1 MKCVCGLYVC
11 VECMLCLASVG
22 MCQLTTTN
30 VTFASTPHIPLQINT
45 PSHLTRLT
53 PSSSHSYT
61 CFIAMCFM
69 HCTLFSLLR
78 LVYIINSNNNSNKNN
93 IASSAQAQHLT
104 YPRLFLLL
112 MKKVVP
118 LIIICHCIRMCAAI
132 EIQLRISVNVCMNV
146 CMCPTAAAGAGE
158 HSRRRRAEERKSGG
172 ERVSASKRTGERTG

>member
-1 MKCVCGLYVC
+1 M
-11 VECMLCLASVG
+11 ECMLCLASVG
-22 MCQLTTTN
+22 MCQLPTAN

-53 PSSSHSYT
+53 PSSSHSST

-78 LVYIINSNNNSNKNN
+78 LVYIINSNSKGNNNNN

-132 EIQLRISVNVCMNV
+132 EIQLRISVSV
-146 CMCPTAAAGAGE
+146 CMCVCDSS
-158 HSRRRRAEERKSGG
+158 SRCRRSQKKKRSR
-172 ERVSASKRTGERTG
+172 RTGERWKESE

>member
-1 MKCVCGLYVC
+1 MCEITNNNNSAKCVCGLYVC

-22 MCQLTTTN
+22 MCQLPTAN

-53 PSSSHSYT
+53 PSSSHST
-61 CFIAMCFM
+61 ACFIAMCFM
-69 HCTLFSLLR
+69 QCTLFSLLR
-78 LVYIINSNNNSNKNN
+78 LVYIINSNSKNNKN

-132 EIQLRISVNVCMNV
+132 EIQLRISMTVYMHVCDSS
-146 CMCPTAAAGAGE
+146 
-158 HSRRRRAEERKSGG
+158 SRCRQAQQKKKNR
-172 ERVSASKRTGERTG
+172 RTGERRRESKRK

>member
-1 MKCVCGLYVC
+1 MKQQQCDINVKCMSVCVCM
-11 VECMLCLASVG
+11 ECMLCLASVG
-22 MCQLTTTN
+22 MCQLPTAN

-53 PSSSHSYT
+53 PTSSYSST

-78 LVYIINSNNNSNKNN
+78 LVYIINSNSKGNSNNN

-104 YPRLFLLL
+104 YPCLFLLL

-132 EIQLRISVNVCMNV
+132 EIQLRICVNVCMCV
-146 CMCPTAAAGAGE
+146 CDSS
-158 HSRRRRAEERKSGG
+158 SRCRRAQKKRKKKSEERESGG
-172 ERVSASKRTGERTG
+172 ERE

>member
-1 MKCVCGLYVC
+1 MKQQQQCDINVKCMSVCVWTLC

-22 MCQLTTTN
+22 MCQLPTAN

-53 PSSSHSYT
+53 PTSSHSST

-78 LVYIINSNNNSNKNN
+78 LVYIINSNSKGNNNNN
-93 IASSAQAQHLT
+93 IASFAQAQHLT
-104 YPRLFLLL
+104 YPCLFLLL

-132 EIQLRISVNVCMNV
+132 EIQLRISVSV
-146 CMCPTAAAGAGE
+146 CMCVCDSS
-158 HSRRRRAEERKSGG
+158 SRCRRAQKKS
-172 ERVSASKRTGERTG
+172 RRTGERWRESE